1 MVTKFVEEKTII
13 DLKLV
18 DRSVID
24 LMIIDIGT
32 PVSLMRRGWID
43 GYLKEMKVDKSKV
56 YRQSC
61 VRWF

>member
-1 MVTKFVEEKTII
+1 MCKCADRSII
-13 DLKLV
+13 D
-18 DRSVID
+18 II
-24 LMIIDIGT
+24 IIDIGT

-43 GYLKEMKVDKSKV
+43 GYLKKMKVDKGKF